1 MSCKDECIKMMKGM
15 NKGDMKDSMSK
26 MMKECMGSK
35 DFEDMMKG
43 CMESVDEV
51 KEK

>member
-1 MSCKDECIKMMKGM
+1 MSCKDECMKMMEGM
-15 NKGDMKDSMSK
+15 KTEDMKDSMSG

-35 DFEDMMKG
+35 DFDDVMKG
-43 CMESVDEV
+43 CMESMDEA

>member
-1 MSCKDECIKMMKGM
+1 MEGMKT
-15 NKGDMKDSMSK
+15 GDMKDRMPK

-43 CMESVDEV
+43 CMESADEV